1 MDVAVE
7 SALEPEEKVCWRT
20 WYRTVKRDTL
30 LTGSREVFLSSYRQH
45 KHYLQELK
53 SSFK

>member
-1 MDVAVE
+1 MNVVVE
-7 SALEPEEKVCWRT
+7 NALEPEEQVCWRT
-20 WYRTVKRDTL
+20 WCGTVERHSGLEAGRSYLTL
-30 LTGSREVFLSSYRQH
+30 FRQH